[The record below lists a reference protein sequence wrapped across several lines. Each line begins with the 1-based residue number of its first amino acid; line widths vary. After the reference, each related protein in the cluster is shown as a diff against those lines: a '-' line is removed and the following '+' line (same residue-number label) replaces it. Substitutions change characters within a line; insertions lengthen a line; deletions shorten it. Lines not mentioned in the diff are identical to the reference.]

1 MPAPPAWA
9 VFSAFSPHLQ
19 GQEGMRNPI
28 PPSVAAVAVQ
38 GSQTHR
44 EVRPWKPNNTS
55 GPKMH
60 AAQPQIVRLE
70 ALYTPR
76 PPESNEVRSFAV

>member
-1 MPAPPAWA
+1 MPSHPALQVPTPLKRSCA
-9 VFSAFSPHLQ
+9 VEEARRCLAH
-19 GQEGMRNPI
+19 G
-28 PPSVAAVAVQ
+28 AADSLAVQ

-44 EVRPWKPNNTS
+44 EARPWKPNNTS

-60 AAQPQIVRLE
+60 PAQPQIVRLE

-76 PPESNEVRSFAV
+76 PPESNEVRPFAV